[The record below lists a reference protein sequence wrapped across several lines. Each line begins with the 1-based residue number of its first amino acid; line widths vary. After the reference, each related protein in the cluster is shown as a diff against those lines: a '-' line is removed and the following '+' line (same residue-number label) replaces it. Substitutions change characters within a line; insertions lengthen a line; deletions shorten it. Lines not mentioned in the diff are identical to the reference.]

1 MNLMKVIL
9 ELRFVICCSQFSDS
23 LPTINWF
30 ALSILTDFSSELLIY
45 IWLSS
50 QESHLIVLHGTVF
63 QDPVFKRKSL
73 KCWWECKLVQ
83 PLCMENS
90 MEDLKKYK
98 TRTTIQSS
106 NSTSGYLFKENKNT
120 NLKRYMNPYVNCSH
134 QFTTARIWKQAKC
147 PCIGEWIKKMWYAYI
162 CMSI

>member
-73 KCWWECKLVQ
+73 
-83 PLCMENS
+83 NS
-90 MEDLKKYK
+90 VGGNVNWFSHCVWKTVWKILKNIRLELPYNPAILLLDIYSKKIK
-98 TRTTIQSS
+98 TLTWKDTWIPM
-106 NSTSGYLFKENKNT
+106 LIAVT
-120 NLKRYMNPYVNCSH
+120 NLQQPGYESKLSVH
-134 QFTTARIWKQAKC
+134 A
-147 PCIGEWIKKMWYAYI
+147 
-162 CMSI
+162 